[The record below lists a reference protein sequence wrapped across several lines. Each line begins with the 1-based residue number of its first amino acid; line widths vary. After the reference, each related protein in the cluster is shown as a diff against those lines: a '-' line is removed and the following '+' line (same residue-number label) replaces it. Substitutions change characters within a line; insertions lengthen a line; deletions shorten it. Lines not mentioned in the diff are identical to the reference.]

1 MLPFLQQITAKK
13 LSQKAHPKAQEFGSW
28 YFTTTAAEKCQFSKK
43 RRPMS
48 FQKNGTQPQK
58 PESKLPKD
66 WISGRKKKVLR
77 T

>member
-43 RRPMS
+43 KEAYVILEKRH
-48 FQKNGTQPQK
+48 TT
-58 PESKLPKD
+58 PKT
-66 WISGRKKKVLR
+66 GK
-77 T
+77 